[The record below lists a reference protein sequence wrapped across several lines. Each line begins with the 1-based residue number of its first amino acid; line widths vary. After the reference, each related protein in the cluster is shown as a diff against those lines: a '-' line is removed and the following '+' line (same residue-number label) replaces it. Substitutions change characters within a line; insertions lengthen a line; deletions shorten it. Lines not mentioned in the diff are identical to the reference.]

1 MESKAKF
8 YFFFAI
14 MNFQDQ
20 PFTVAK
26 RYKTNLLLYHLVEFG
41 GTEEERESE
50 KKINKNMSNIYC
62 IVNCVL
68 K

>member
-1 MESKAKF
+1 
-8 YFFFAI
+8 